1 MLYWLARWQQ
11 ASRLGRGKQMRTVRW
26 DAQAADGTWQSGVEK
41 VDTTVS
47 QDAINTIV
55 DMLWARGFV
64 GNYDVEVTG

>member
-1 MLYWLARWQQ
+1 
-11 ASRLGRGKQMRTVRW
+11 MRTVRW

-41 VDTTVS
+41 VDTAIS
-47 QDAINTIV
+47 HDAINTIV